1 MTYSHSQLIPIVYIY
16 IHTYAYIY
24 IINQYIYIMLIS
36 SATPS
41 GPPPGYPDFVGSFS
55 QRAVERALAKGG
67 IKTCLCT

>member
-1 MTYSHSQLIPIVYIY
+1 MHI
-16 IHTYAYIY
+16 YIY